1 MMDEIHKKFLLLI
14 DKIISIEFVI
24 EQYEEGMFK
33 NQVSE
38 DLEQSY
44 KVLEEKKE
52 ELNIFLE
59 KYPEYN
65 I

>member
-1 MMDEIHKKFLLLI
+1 MDEIHKKYLLLI